1 MEEKKAVKT
10 TKRIEMPHILILI
23 PCLLIFFS
31 ALTYVLPGGTYE
43 FDEAGRVIPGTFTP
57 GASIPFSPWK
67 ALLSIR
73 EGVMGAGSTISMM
86 LINAGAVAVILKTE
100 CFEDIMN
107 YSVYKL
113 QDKSVKVMVPAI
125 VVIMS
130 LLGAFAGGDSLI
142 MFVSVGL
149 VICAKLK
156 LDRICAMAMFYL
168 GYLIGQGASFTSSG
182 LIIVQQL
189 AGVEPLSDMLV
200 RIPVWIIFTT
210 INAAYCTRYA
220 LKICGNASKSYVGEI
235 LEETEGMEEIKT
247 AVLPVR
253 SILLAVLLF
262 ATFIGYAIG
271 SKAYGWGMDY
281 LCGFV
286 IIMDVIAVI
295 ISGMKPNTA
304 AATFFKG
311 SQSMGG
317 ICVVIGAAR
326 VIGTII
332 TKSTIVYSMANAASV
347 AVGQLGVGFAC
358 ITLFIFILLFNLLIP
373 SMSSKAAI
381 LLPLLCPICDVI
393 GLPRGLLV
401 TIYMMGDSLTNT
413 LTPVSGPLCGSLG
426 LASVEYQDWVKYS
439 APLMALLAL
448 AGGCYLIGL
457 VTLGI
462 FA

>member
-1 MEEKKAVKT
+1 MEGKKAAAPK
-10 TKRIEMPHILILI
+10 KINMPHILILI
-23 PCLLIFFS
+23 PCLLLVFC
-31 ALTYVLPGGTYE
+31 ALTYILPGGTYQ
-43 FDEAGRVIPGTFTP
+43 FDEAGRAIPGTFEAGP
-57 GASIPFSPWK
+57 SVPFSPWQ

-73 EGVMGAGSTISMM
+73 AGVMGANSVIAM
-86 LINAGAVAVILKTE
+86 LLVNAGAVNVIIKTE

-125 VVIMS
+125 VTIMS
-130 LLGAFAGGDSLI
+130 LLGAFAGNDSLI

-149 VICAKLK
+149 IICAKLK
-156 LDRICAMAMFYL
+156 LDRICSMAMFYL

-182 LIIVQQL
+182 LITVQEL
-189 AGVEPLSDMLV
+189 AGVAPLSDMFV
-200 RIPVWIIFTT
+200 RVPIWVIFTA
-210 INAAYCTRYA
+210 INAIYCTRYA
-220 LKICGNASKSYVGEI
+220 LRVYKDPSRSIVGE
-235 LEETEGMEEIKT
+235 LLVETEDMEQIKE
-247 AVLPVR
+247 AKLPVH
-253 SILLAVLLF
+253 SILLVLLLF
-262 ATFIGYAIG
+262 TTYIGYAFG
-271 SKAYGWGMDY
+271 AKFFGWGMEY
-281 LCGFV
+281 LTALV
-286 IIMDVIAVI
+286 IVMDILATI
-295 ISGMKPNTA
+295 ISGMKPNDA

-317 ICVVIGAAR
+317 ICVVIGMAR

-347 AVGQLGVGFAC
+347 TIGSLGVGFAC
-358 ITLFIFILLFNLLIP
+358 IVLFVFILCFNLLIP

-426 LASVEYQDWVKYS
+426 LANVEYQDWLKYS
-439 APLMALLAL
+439 APLMGILACAGACYLLAI
-448 AGGCYLIGL
+448 AG
-457 VTLGI
+457 LGI